1 MTLNKWLE
9 DIKDNVIFLVGRNQ
23 YGNIVHIE
31 APMTLEEKALRYFE
45 KEVLRTLNRR
55 VTVFWVKKGKIGK
68 DYTDIEAK
76 LDFDAKFP
84 YDAYP
89 LQGFIEILDKHK

>member
-1 MTLNKWLE
+1 MIPNKWLD
-9 DIKDNVIFLVGRNQ
+9 DIRDTVIFLVGRNQ
-23 YGNIVHIE
+23 CGNIVRIE
-31 APMTLEEKALRYFE
+31 APMTLEEKDLRYFE

-55 VTVFWVKKGKIGK
+55 VTVFWVKKGKMGK
-68 DYTDIEAK
+68 DYADIDVM

-89 LQGFIEILDKHK
+89 LQEFIELLDKHK